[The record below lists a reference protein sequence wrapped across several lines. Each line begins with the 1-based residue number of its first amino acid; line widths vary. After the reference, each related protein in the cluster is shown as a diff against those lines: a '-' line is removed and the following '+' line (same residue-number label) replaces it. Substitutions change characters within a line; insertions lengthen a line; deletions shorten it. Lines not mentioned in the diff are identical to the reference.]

1 MSGQMEQ
8 LNMGLE
14 VPQTEIPKIETNSAS
29 ESFEEARARIS
40 KETGAIED
48 IITQRDGE
56 WYVGNLKLEAYK
68 DLWQDDHDRNNPY
81 YDNAA

>member
-8 LNMGLE
+8 LKLGLE
-14 VPQTEIPKIETNSAS
+14 VPQTEVPKAETNSTT

-48 IITQRDGE
+48 IINQRDGE
-56 WYVGNLKLEAYK
+56 WYIGNLTLEAYEE
-68 DLWQDDHDRNNPY
+68 LWQDDRDRNNPY
-81 YDNAA
+81 TKAA